1 MKHTILISAL
11 IAAAALT
18 GCNSP
23 KAIITSSDNG
33 EYTLSSGKLSITIDA
48 VNGARIVSF
57 KYEDSEILSQTRL
70 PSYFGSTFWVSPQSY
85 WGWPPIPEHD
95 EMAYSVDELPDEG
108 RIIMTSQLS
117 EKIPLRIIKDFST
130 DAKDG
135 SFVITYSLKNEA
147 DSVWK
152 AAPWEI
158 TRVPPEGLIFFNTPE
173 DVDLSAS
180 PIPFKAEYGI
190 NWYETDQA
198 DRNRIINFDGKG
210 WLGYVGNGLL
220 FIKKFQ
226 DIDKTQPA
234 PRSNE
239 IQIYVNKGKTYIE
252 IENQGAYTVL
262 QPGESLSWTVR
273 WYLQPY
279 NGEVTP
285 SDGLAR
291 KALSIGE
298 AADK

>member
-1 MKHTILISAL
+1 MKNYILVSTIVLL
-11 IAAAALT
+11 AALT
-18 GCNSP
+18 GCKSP
-23 KAIITSSDNG
+23 KASISSSDNG
-33 EYTLSSGKLSITIDA
+33 EYTLSSDKLSMTIDA

-57 KYEDSEILSQTRL
+57 KYNDSEILSQTRL

-95 EMAYSVDELPDEG
+95 EMEYSVEELPDEG

-117 EKIPLRIIKDFST
+117 DKIPLRIIKDFST
-130 DAKDG
+130 DSKDG

-158 TRVPPEGLIFFNTPE
+158 TRVPPEGLIFFDTPE
-173 DVDLSAS
+173 NVTLPDDS
-180 PIPFKAEYGI
+180 IPFKPEFGVT
-190 NWYETDQA
+190 WYTIDQA
-198 DRNRIINFDGKG
+198 DHNRIINFDGKG
-210 WLGYVGNGLL
+210 WLGYVNNGLL

-226 DIDKTQPA
+226 DIDSTQPA
-234 PRSNE
+234 PRANE
-239 IQIYVNKGKTYIE
+239 IQIYVNKGKTYVE

-262 QPGESLSWTVR
+262 QPGESLSWTVK

-279 NGEVTP
+279 DGGSVA
-285 SDGLAR
+285 SDELVGKSLEITQTT
-291 KALSIGE
+291 L
-298 AADK
+298 